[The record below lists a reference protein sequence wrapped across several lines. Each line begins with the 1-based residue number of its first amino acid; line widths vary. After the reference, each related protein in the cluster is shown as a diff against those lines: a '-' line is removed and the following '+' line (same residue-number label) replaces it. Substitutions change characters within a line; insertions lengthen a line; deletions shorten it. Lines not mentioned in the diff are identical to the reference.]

1 MTDDTQQ
8 KFTKSALFVLQV
20 RIKPLPTNPQ
30 ASLLEAGVAHGLT
43 FSSSPSR
50 AVASFVRHLREYHWG
65 VLNVLVCQE
74 TDPERTQ
81 GHPPLER
88 LLAVALQHGVAAE
101 VVPAAFSSDPGRA
114 S

>member
-1 MTDDTQQ
+1 MTVDIQQ
-8 KFTKSALFVLQV
+8 KFLKSPLFLLQV

-30 ASLLEAGVAHGLT
+30 ARLLETGVAHGLT
-43 FSSSPSR
+43 FAPASSL
-50 AVASFVRHLREYHWG
+50 AVSIFTRHLREYHWD
-65 VLNVLVCQE
+65 VLKILLCQE
-74 TDPERTQ
+74 TDPEKAL

-101 VVPAAFSSDPGRA
+101 VVPAAFSSDPGQA